1 MFQNAIDWKVLQD
14 KVVSNIMDIHR
25 PAQVVERVLQD
36 KAPSPKGVRSND
48 KNK

>member
-14 KVVSNIMDIHR
+14 KVVSNIIHIHR

-36 KAPSPKGVRSND
+36 KAISPQGVRSND

>member
-36 KAPSPKGVRSND
+36 KATRQKGMRSND